1 MKKFTN
7 DGEINGEILDQTRSN
22 RFLNIQASPPRL
34 AAQRS
39 GTIWPAHKFLE
50 PYNRTAK
57 EFLFSLRD
65 GLVTMEYPP
74 WLASRHDTSPKPVI
88 RK

>member
-1 MKKFTN
+1 MMEKSMAKCS
-7 DGEINGEILDQTRSN
+7 IKLDQIVS
-22 RFLNIQASPPRL
+22 LISKLPSPPRL
-34 AAQRS
+34 AERS
-39 GTIWPAHKFLE
+39 DTIWPAHKFLE